1 MMKKIL
7 IGLAVLLVAAGG
19 VFYFYFNSAAKRVI
33 EQAGSEALGVPV
45 KVSGL
50 GISIGDLQAQL
61 GGITVG
67 NPAGFDADRLLKAE
81 DITVKLAS
89 ASREMVV
96 ISSVVVNGMT
106 VNYETGTAGSNL
118 DRLSANTKKSG
129 GDAVGPKVIIQKLQ
143 IVNARVIPSVE
154 GLGKTPLPIPDI
166 TIKNL
171 GSKENPATA
180 SQIAAQVMNRIIFS
194 TTAAVVKAT
203 IKGAVKGTVDGVKDG
218 IGGLKGMFG
227 K

>member
-1 MMKKIL
+1 MMKKIA
-7 IGLAVLLVAAGG
+7 IAFVVLLALAAGG
-19 VFYFYFNSAAKRVI
+19 FYFYFNSAAKRVI

-45 KVSGL
+45 RVSGL
-50 GISIGDLQAQL
+50 GISVSDLQAQL

-67 NPAGFDADRLLKAE
+67 NPAGFNADKLLKAE

-106 VNYETGTAGSNL
+106 VHYETGTAGSNL
-118 DRLSANTKKSG
+118 DRLRANTGKASDSG
-129 GDAVGPKVIIQKLQ
+129 AGPQVIIQKLQ

-154 GLGKTPLPIPDI
+154 GLGNAPVPIPDI
-166 TIKNL
+166 TIKNI
-171 GSKENPATA
+171 GSKENPATV
-180 SQIAAQVMNRIIFS
+180 SQVATQVMNRIIFS
-194 TTAAVVKAT
+194 TSAAIVKET
-203 IKGAVKGTVDGVKDG
+203 IKGAVKGTVEGVKDG
-218 IGGLKGMFG
+218 IGGLKGLLG